1 MQRHNIN
8 KITPAQPHWS
18 ISYWNAGKL
27 LHVSVLL
34 FVLESYF
41 YGRMLQWALAGN
53 HTIWII
59 VWASCFVFSFAH
71 IFLVIAD
78 GWSRFQDYKRAKD
91 QMFMY
96 GPKIRILKQFA
107 ASQCQRVACA
117 TAAKELGLATEAQE
131 YFSGLGYRWYHL
143 LPDFMVHDPFFFYK
157 RYFWRRTFLEKY
169 YKPRFNYREL
179 SIEVL
184 ST

>member
-1 MQRHNIN
+1 MQSHNYI
-8 KITPAQPHWS
+8 KIPQVQPHWL
-18 ISYWNAGKL
+18 ISYWNTGKL

-34 FVLESYF
+34 FILESYF

-59 VWASCFVFSFAH
+59 LWASCFLFSFAH

-96 GPKIRILKQFA
+96 GPKIRILNQFA
-107 ASQCQRVACA
+107 ASQCQRAACV
-117 TAAKELGLATEAQE
+117 TAAKELGFAGEAQE
-131 YFSGLGYRWYHL
+131 YYDGLGYKWYHF

-169 YKPRFNYREL
+169 YKPRFNYHEL
-179 SIEVL
+179 SIEAL